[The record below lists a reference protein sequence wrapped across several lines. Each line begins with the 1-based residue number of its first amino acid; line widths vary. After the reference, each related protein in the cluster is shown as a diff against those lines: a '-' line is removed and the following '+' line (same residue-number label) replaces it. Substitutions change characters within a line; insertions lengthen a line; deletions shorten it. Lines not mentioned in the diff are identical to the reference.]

1 MYKRSELIL
10 GPSDA
15 IQLVVLVILLAL
27 SAFFSS
33 AETALTTVN
42 RLRVRAL
49 VDDGD
54 ARAIVLAKVI
64 DDPGKLLSAIL
75 IGNNIVNIS
84 ASSIATLLATNFFG
98 NAGAGIATGVM
109 TLLVLI
115 FGEVTPKT
123 MASLKAEK
131 IALSYAKT
139 VYGIMFIFTPLIFIL
154 DLLSGGILRL
164 FGIDP
169 DKRDDSVTEEDLRT
183 IVEAGHEDGVL
194 ETEEHKMINNVFDF
208 GDHQAKDIMVPRV
221 DMCFLKLDAT
231 YEDFMK
237 IYREEK
243 FTRIPVYEETRDNVI
258 GILNVKDLILYD
270 KDQEFHVKDFLRE
283 AYYTY
288 EFKNTSELMMEMR
301 KNSISIAIVLDEYG
315 ATAGLVT
322 LEDLLEEIVGDIR
335 DEFDEAEAEEVQQ
348 LGEQEYLVEGACK
361 LEDLNDMIGLGI
373 ESEDYDSIGGIV
385 IDALQHLP
393 SEGEEVTLENGTRLV
408 VEKIDKNRIE
418 KVHIYLPEPKTEE
431 DEDDSETE
439 K

>member
-1 MYKRSELIL
+1 M

-54 ARAIVLAKVI
+54 ERALVLAKVI

-84 ASSIATLLATNFFG
+84 ASSIATLLATEFLG

-115 FGEVTPKT
+115 FGEITPKT

-139 VYGIMFIFTPLIFIL
+139 IYAIMVVFTPLIFIL
-154 DLLSGGILRL
+154 DFLSGGILRL
-164 FGIDP
+164 FGVDP

-194 ETEEHKMINNVFDF
+194 EPEEHKMINNVFDF

-221 DMCFLKLDAT
+221 DMCFLKLNAT
-231 YEDFMK
+231 YEDFMNL
-237 IYREEK
+237 YREEK

-270 KDQEFHVKDFLRE
+270 KSQEFHVKDFLRE

-288 EFKNTSELMMEMR
+288 ELKNTSELMMEMR

-322 LEDLLEEIVGDIR
+322 LEDLIEEIVGDIR
-335 DEFDEAEAEEVQQ
+335 DEFDEAEAEEVQR
-348 LGEQEYLVEGACK
+348 LGEREYLVEGACK

-385 IDALQHLP
+385 IEALQHLP
-393 SEGEEVTLENGTRLV
+393 SENEEVTLENGTRLI

-418 KVHIYLPEPKTEE
+418 KLHIYLPEP
-431 DEDDSETE
+431 EDDSEE
-439 K
+439 SNSKVDD

>member
-1 MYKRSELIL
+1 M

-15 IQLVVLVILLAL
+15 ILLVVLVILLAL

-33 AETALTTVN
+33 AETSLTTVN
-42 RLRVRAL
+42 RLRIRAL
-49 VDDGD
+49 VDEGD
-54 ARAIVLAKVI
+54 KRAIALSKI
-64 DDPGKLLSAIL
+64 IEDPGKLLSALL

-84 ASSIATLLATNFFG
+84 ASSIATVLATNFFG
-98 NAGAGIATGVM
+98 SAGAGISTGVM
-109 TLLVLI
+109 TLLVLV
-115 FGEVTPKT
+115 FGEITPKT

-131 IALSYAKT
+131 IALSYAKI
-139 VYGIMFIFTPLIFIL
+139 VYVIMFVFTPLIFIL
-154 DLLSGGILRL
+154 DLLSGGLLRL
-164 FGIDP
+164 IGIDP
-169 DKRDDSVTEEDLRT
+169 NKRDDSITEEDLRT

-194 ETEEHKMINNVFDF
+194 EPEEHKMINNVFDF

-231 YEDFMK
+231 YEDFIE
-237 IYREEK
+237 IYKEEK

-258 GILNVKDLILYD
+258 GIINVKDLLLYD
-270 KDQEFHVKDFLRE
+270 KKQEFHVRDFLRE

-348 LGEQEYLVEGACK
+348 LGDREYLVEGACK

-385 IDALQHLP
+385 IEALQHLP
-393 SEGEEVTLENGTRLV
+393 AEGEEVTLDNGTRLV
-408 VEKIDKNRIE
+408 VEKVDKNRIE
-418 KVHIYLPEPKTEE
+418 KVHLFLPEENAEEESGTEAQE
-431 DEDDSETE
+431 
-439 K
+439 

>member
-1 MYKRSELIL
+1 M

-54 ARAIVLAKVI
+54 ERALVLAKVI

-84 ASSIATLLATNFFG
+84 ASSIATLLATEFFG

-115 FGEVTPKT
+115 FGEITPKT

-131 IALSYAKT
+131 IALNYAKT
-139 VYGIMFIFTPLIFIL
+139 VYAIMVIFTPLIFIL
-154 DLLSGGILRL
+154 DFLSGGILRL
-164 FGIDP
+164 FGVDP

-194 ETEEHKMINNVFDF
+194 EPEEHKMINNVFDF

-221 DMCFLKLDAT
+221 DMCFLKLNAT
-231 YEDFMK
+231 YEDFMNL
-237 IYREEK
+237 YREEK

-270 KDQEFHVKDFLRE
+270 KSQEFHVKDFLRE

-288 EFKNTSELMMEMR
+288 ELKNTSELMMEMR

-322 LEDLLEEIVGDIR
+322 LEDLIEEIVGDIR
-335 DEFDEAEAEEVQQ
+335 DEFDEAEAEEVQK
-348 LGEQEYLVEGACK
+348 LGEREYLVEGACK

-385 IDALQHLP
+385 IEALQHLP
-393 SEGEEVTLENGTRLV
+393 SENEEVTLENGTRLI

-418 KVHIYLPEPKTEE
+418 KLHIYLPEQ
-431 DEDDSETE
+431 EDDSEE
-439 K
+439 NNSKVED

>member
-1 MYKRSELIL
+1 M

-15 IQLVVLVILLAL
+15 IQLVILFILLAL

-84 ASSIATLLATNFFG
+84 ASSIATLLATKFFG
-98 NAGAGIATGVM
+98 SAGAGIATGVM

-131 IALSYAKT
+131 IALGYAKT
-139 VYGIMFIFTPLIFIL
+139 VYGIMLVFTPLIWIL
-154 DLLSGGILRL
+154 DLLSGGLLRL
-164 FGIDP
+164 MGIDP

-221 DMCFLKLDAT
+221 DMCFLKLNAT
-231 YEDFMK
+231 YEDFLEL
-237 IYREEK
+237 YREEK

-258 GILNVKDLILYD
+258 GILNVKDLLLYD
-270 KDQEFHVKDFLRE
+270 RSQEFHVRDFLRE

-288 EFKNTSELMMEMR
+288 EFKNTSELMVEMR
-301 KNSISIAIVLDEYG
+301 KNSINIAIVLDEYG

-348 LGEQEYLVEGACK
+348 LGEREYLVEGACK

-393 SEGEEVTLENGTRLV
+393 TDGEEVTLENGTRLAV
-408 VEKIDKNRIE
+408 VKVDKNRIE
-418 KVHIYLPEPKTEE
+418 KVHIYLPEP
-431 DEDDSETE
+431 ETE
-439 K
+439 TSEEEPAE

>member
-1 MYKRSELIL
+1 M

-54 ARAIVLAKVI
+54 ARAIILAKVL

-84 ASSIATLLATNFFG
+84 ASSIATLLATKFFG
-98 NAGAGIATGVM
+98 SAGAGIATGIM

-131 IALSYAKT
+131 IALNYAKI
-139 VYGIMFIFTPLIFIL
+139 VYVIMIVFTPLIFIL

-258 GILNVKDLILYD
+258 GILNVKDLILNE
-270 KDQEFHVKDFLRE
+270 KDQEFHVNDFLRE

-322 LEDLLEEIVGDIR
+322 LEDLIEEIVGDIR

-393 SEGEEVTLENGTRLV
+393 SEGEEVTLESGTRLV

-439 K
+439 N

>member
-1 MYKRSELIL
+1 
-10 GPSDA
+10 
-15 IQLVVLVILLAL
+15 
-27 SAFFSS
+27 
-33 AETALTTVN
+33 
-42 RLRVRAL
+42 
-49 VDDGD
+49 
-54 ARAIVLAKVI
+54 
-64 DDPGKLLSAIL
+64 
-75 IGNNIVNIS
+75 
-84 ASSIATLLATNFFG
+84 
-98 NAGAGIATGVM
+98 M
-109 TLLVLI
+109 TFLVLI
-115 FGEVTPKT
+115 FGEITPKT

-131 IALSYAKT
+131 IALSYAKI
-139 VYGIMFIFTPLIFIL
+139 VYALMFVLTPLIFIL
-154 DLLSGGILRL
+154 DFLSGGILRL

-231 YEDFMK
+231 YEEFIE

-243 FTRIPVYEETRDNVI
+243 FTRIPVYEETRDNVV
-258 GILNVKDLILYD
+258 GILNVKDLLLYNP
-270 KDQEFHVKDFLRE
+270 KEQEFHVKDFLRE

-348 LGEQEYLVEGACK
+348 LGEREYLVEGACK

-385 IDALQHLP
+385 IEALQHLP
-393 SEGEEVTLENGTRLV
+393 AEGEEVTTENGTRLV

-418 KVHIYLPEPKTEE
+418 KVHIYLPEPKSKEE
-431 DEDDSETE
+431 NEISETE
-439 K
+439 ES

>member
-1 MYKRSELIL
+1 M

-15 IQLVVLVILLAL
+15 IQLVVLGILLAL

-54 ARAIVLAKVI
+54 ERAIVLSKVI

-84 ASSIATLLATNFFG
+84 ASSIATLLATNYFG
-98 NAGAGIATGVM
+98 SAGAGIATGVM

-131 IALSYAKT
+131 IALKYAKT
-139 VYGIMFIFTPLIFIL
+139 IYAIMFVFTPLIFIL

-169 DKRDDSVTEEDLRT
+169 DHRDDSVTEEDLRT

-194 ETEEHKMINNVFDF
+194 ETEEHKIINNVFDF

-231 YEDFMK
+231 YEDFMNL
-237 IYREEK
+237 YREEK

-270 KDQEFHVKDFLRE
+270 KNEEFHVKDFLRE

-288 EFKNTSELMMEMR
+288 EFKNTSELMVEMR

-335 DEFDEAEAEEVQQ
+335 DEFDEAEEEEVQK
-348 LGEQEYLVEGACK
+348 LGEHEYLVEGSCK

-393 SEGEEVTLENGTRLV
+393 GEGEEVTLENGTRLI
-408 VEKIDKNRIE
+408 VEQIDKNRIE
-418 KVHIYLPEPKTEE
+418 KVHIYLPESEDMEE
-431 DEDDSETE
+431 ASESE

>member
-1 MYKRSELIL
+1 M

-49 VDDGD
+49 VDDGNEQ
-54 ARAIVLAKVI
+54 AIVLAKVI

-84 ASSIATLLATNFFG
+84 ASSIATLLATEFFG

-115 FGEVTPKT
+115 FGEITPKT

-131 IALSYAKT
+131 IALNYAKT
-139 VYGIMFIFTPLIFIL
+139 IYAIMVIFTPLIFIL
-154 DLLSGGILRL
+154 DFLSGGILRL
-164 FGIDP
+164 FGVDP

-194 ETEEHKMINNVFDF
+194 EPEEHKMINNVFDF

-221 DMCFLKLDAT
+221 DMCFLKLNAT
-231 YEDFMK
+231 YEDFMNL
-237 IYREEK
+237 YREEK
-243 FTRIPVYEETRDNVI
+243 FTRIPVYEETRENVI

-270 KDQEFHVKDFLRE
+270 KSQEFHVKDFLRE

-288 EFKNTSELMMEMR
+288 ELKNTSELMMEMR

-322 LEDLLEEIVGDIR
+322 LEDLIEEIVGDIR
-335 DEFDEAEAEEVQQ
+335 DEFDEAEAEEVQK
-348 LGEQEYLVEGACK
+348 LGEREYLVEGACK

-385 IDALQHLP
+385 IEALQHLP
-393 SEGEEVTLENGTRLV
+393 SENEEVTLENGTRLI

-418 KVHIYLPEPKTEE
+418 KLHIYLPEP
-431 DEDDSETE
+431 EDDSEE
-439 K
+439 NNSKVED

>member
-1 MYKRSELIL
+1 M

-49 VDDGD
+49 VDEGD
-54 ARAIVLAKVI
+54 ARAITLAKVI

-84 ASSIATLLATNFFG
+84 ASSIATILATNFLG

-131 IALSYAKT
+131 MALGYAKIIYT
-139 VYGIMFIFTPLIFIL
+139 IMFVFTPLIFIL
-154 DLLSGGILRL
+154 DLLSGGLLRL
-164 FGIDP
+164 LGVDP

-231 YEDFMK
+231 YEEFME
-237 IYREEK
+237 IYKEEK

-258 GILNVKDLILYD
+258 GILNVKDLLLYD
-270 KDQEFHVKDFLRE
+270 KNQEFHVRDFLRE
-283 AYYTY
+283 AYFTY

-335 DEFDEAEAEEVQQ
+335 DEFDEAEAEEVVQ
-348 LGEQEYLVEGACK
+348 LGEREYLVEGACK

-385 IDALQHLP
+385 IEALQHLP
-393 SEGEEVTLENGTRLV
+393 SEGEEVTTENGTRLV
-408 VEKIDKNRIE
+408 VEKVDKNRIE
-418 KVHIYLPEPKTEE
+418 KVHIYLPDPETNEE
-431 DEDDSETE
+431 ETSE
-439 K
+439 KDND

>member
-1 MYKRSELIL
+1 M
-10 GPSDA
+10 GPSNA

-42 RLRVRAL
+42 KLRIRGL

-54 ARAIVLAKVI
+54 ERAIILTKVT

-84 ASSIATLLATNFFG
+84 ASSIATLLATDFLG

-109 TLLVLI
+109 TLLVLV

-123 MASLKAEK
+123 YASLQAEK
-131 IALSYAKT
+131 IALKYAKII
-139 VYGIMFIFTPLIFIL
+139 YGIMFLFTPLIFVL

-164 FGIDP
+164 LGIDP

-194 ETEEHKMINNVFDF
+194 ENEEHKMINNVFDF

-221 DMCFLKLDAT
+221 DMCFLRLDST
-231 YEDFMK
+231 YEEFIN
-237 IYREEK
+237 IYKEEK
-243 FTRIPVYEETRDNVI
+243 FTRIPVYEESRDNVV
-258 GILNVKDLILYD
+258 GILNVKDLLLYD
-270 KDQEFHVKDFLRE
+270 KTQEFHVRDFLRE

-335 DEFDEAEAEEVQQ
+335 DEFDDAEAEEVQK
-348 LGEQEYLVEGACK
+348 LGEREYLVEGSCK
-361 LEDLNDMIGLGI
+361 LEDLNDMIGLGV

-393 SEGEEVTLENGTRLV
+393 VEGEDVTLENGTRLV
-408 VEKIDKNRIE
+408 VEQVDKNRIE
-418 KVHIYLPEPKTEE
+418 KVHIYLPEISDAEDCTE
-431 DEDDSETE
+431 SES
-439 K
+439 

>member
-1 MYKRSELIL
+1 M

-15 IQLVVLVILLAL
+15 IQLTILVILLAL

-54 ARAIVLAKVI
+54 ARAITLSKVI

-98 NAGAGIATGVM
+98 SAGAGIATGVM

-123 MASLKAEK
+123 MASLKAEQ
-131 IALSYAKT
+131 IALKYAKIIY
-139 VYGIMFIFTPLIFIL
+139 VIMIVFTPLIFIL

-169 DKRDDSVTEEDLRT
+169 DHRDDSVTEEDLRT

-221 DMCFLKLDAT
+221 DMCFLKLNAT
-231 YEDFMK
+231 YEDFMELYK
-237 IYREEK
+237 REK

-258 GILNVKDLILYD
+258 GILNVKDLLLYD
-270 KDQEFHVKDFLRE
+270 QDQEFHVKDFLRK

-288 EFKNTSELMMEMR
+288 EFKNTSELMVEMR

-335 DEFDEAEAEEVQQ
+335 DEFDDAEAEEVQK
-348 LGEQEYLVEGACK
+348 LGENEYLVEGACK

-373 ESEDYDSIGGIV
+373 ESEDYDSIGGV
-385 IDALQHLP
+385 AIDALQHLP
-393 SEGEEVTLENGTRLV
+393 GEGEEVTLENGVRLI
-408 VEKIDKNRIE
+408 VEKVDKNRIE
-418 KVHIYLPEPKTEE
+418 KVHLYLPEKISDIEETEE
-431 DEDDSETE
+431 TE
-439 K
+439 NT

>member
-1 MYKRSELIL
+1 M

-84 ASSIATLLATNFFG
+84 ASSIATLLATKFFG
-98 NAGAGIATGVM
+98 SAGAGIATGVM

-139 VYGIMFIFTPLIFIL
+139 IYGIMFVFTPLIFIL
-154 DLLSGGILRL
+154 DLLSGGLLRL
-164 FGIDP
+164 LGVDP

-270 KDQEFHVKDFLRE
+270 KNQEFHVKDFLRE

-348 LGEQEYLVEGACK
+348 LGEREYLVEGACK

-393 SEGEEVTLENGTRLV
+393 SEGEEVTLDNGTRLI

-418 KVHIYLPEPKTEE
+418 KVHIYLPEPKE
-431 DEDDSETE
+431 DEDDVDSETE
-439 K
+439 D

>member
-1 MYKRSELIL
+1 M

-54 ARAIVLAKVI
+54 ERAIVLAKVI
-64 DDPGKLLSAIL
+64 DAPGKLLSAIL

-84 ASSIATLLATNFFG
+84 ASSIATVLATKFFG
-98 NAGAGIATGVM
+98 SAGAGIATGLM

-131 IALSYAKT
+131 VALSYAKII
-139 VYGIMFIFTPLIFIL
+139 YAIMFVFTPLIFIL

-164 FGIDP
+164 FGVDP
-169 DKRDDSVTEEDLRT
+169 NKRDDSVTEEDLRT

-231 YEDFMK
+231 YEDFIE
-237 IYREEK
+237 IYKEEK

-258 GILNVKDLILYD
+258 GILNVKDLLLYNPQE
-270 KDQEFHVKDFLRE
+270 QEFHVKDFLRE

-348 LGEQEYLVEGACK
+348 LGERE
-361 LEDLNDMIGLGI
+361 
-373 ESEDYDSIGGIV
+373 
-385 IDALQHLP
+385 
-393 SEGEEVTLENGTRLV
+393 
-408 VEKIDKNRIE
+408 
-418 KVHIYLPEPKTEE
+418 
-431 DEDDSETE
+431 
-439 K
+439 

>member
-1 MYKRSELIL
+1 M

-84 ASSIATLLATNFFG
+84 ASSIATLLATKFFG
-98 NAGAGIATGVM
+98 SAGAGIATGVM

-131 IALSYAKT
+131 IALSYAKI
-139 VYGIMFIFTPLIFIL
+139 VYVIMIVFTPLIFIL

-322 LEDLLEEIVGDIR
+322 LEDLIEEIVGDIR

-393 SEGEEVTLENGTRLV
+393 SEGEEVTLENGTRLI

-418 KVHIYLPEPKTEE
+418 KVHIYLPEPKAEE

-439 K
+439 N

>member
-1 MYKRSELIL
+1 M

-15 IQLVVLVILLAL
+15 IQLVVLVVLLAL

-49 VDDGD
+49 VDEGD
-54 ARAIVLAKVI
+54 SRAIILSKVI

-84 ASSIATLLATNFFG
+84 ASSIATLLATRFFG
-98 NAGAGIATGVM
+98 NAGAGIATGAM

-131 IALSYAKT
+131 IALGYAKT
-139 VYGIMFIFTPLIFIL
+139 VYALMFLLTPLIFIL
-154 DLLSGGILRL
+154 DFLSGSLLRL
-164 FGIDP
+164 MGVDP

-194 ETEEHKMINNVFDF
+194 EPEEHKMINNVFDF

-221 DMCFLKLDAT
+221 DMCFLSIDAS
-231 YEDFMK
+231 YEDFVN

-258 GILNVKDLILYD
+258 GILNVKDLILFD
-270 KDQEFHVKDFLRE
+270 KSQEFHVKDFLRE

-288 EFKNTSELMMEMR
+288 EFKNTSELLMEMR

-348 LGEQEYLVEGACK
+348 LAEREYLVEGACK

-373 ESEDYDSIGGIV
+373 ESEDYDSIGGVV
-385 IDALQHLP
+385 IEALQHLP
-393 SEGEEVTLENGTRLV
+393 GEGEEVTTENGTRLV

-418 KVHIYLPEPKTEE
+418 KVHIYLPETEHTPLENTLKEE
-431 DEDDSETE
+431 D
-439 K
+439 

>member
-1 MYKRSELIL
+1 M

-33 AETALTTVN
+33 AETALATVN

-49 VDDGD
+49 VDDGNEQ
-54 ARAIVLAKVI
+54 AIVLAKVI

-84 ASSIATLLATNFFG
+84 ASSIATLLATEFFG

-115 FGEVTPKT
+115 FGEITPKT

-131 IALSYAKT
+131 IALNYAKT
-139 VYGIMFIFTPLIFIL
+139 IYAIMVIFTPLIFIL
-154 DLLSGGILRL
+154 DFLSGGILRL
-164 FGIDP
+164 FGVDP

-194 ETEEHKMINNVFDF
+194 EPEEHKMINNVFDF

-221 DMCFLKLDAT
+221 DMCFLKLNAT
-231 YEDFMK
+231 YEDFMNL
-237 IYREEK
+237 YREEK

-270 KDQEFHVKDFLRE
+270 KSQEFHVKDFLRE

-288 EFKNTSELMMEMR
+288 ELKNTSELMMEMR

-322 LEDLLEEIVGDIR
+322 LEDLIEEIVGDIR
-335 DEFDEAEAEEVQQ
+335 DEFDEAEAEEVQK
-348 LGEQEYLVEGACK
+348 LGEREYLVEGACK

-385 IDALQHLP
+385 IEALQHLP
-393 SEGEEVTLENGTRLV
+393 SENEEVTLENGTRLI

-418 KVHIYLPEPKTEE
+418 KLHIYLPEP
-431 DEDDSETE
+431 EDDSEE
-439 K
+439 NNSKVED

>member
-1 MYKRSELIL
+1 M

-84 ASSIATLLATNFFG
+84 ASSIATLLATKFFG
-98 NAGAGIATGVM
+98 SAGAGIATGIM

-131 IALSYAKT
+131 IALNYAKI
-139 VYGIMFIFTPLIFIL
+139 VYVIMIVFTPLIFIL

-322 LEDLLEEIVGDIR
+322 LEDLIEEIVGDIR

-393 SEGEEVTLENGTRLV
+393 SEGEEVTLESGTRLV

-439 K
+439 N

>member
-1 MYKRSELIL
+1 M

-15 IQLVVLVILLAL
+15 IQLAVLVILLAL

-42 RLRVRAL
+42 RLRVRSL
-49 VDDGD
+49 VDEGNS
-54 ARAIVLAKVI
+54 RAIILSKVI

-75 IGNNIVNIS
+75 IGNNVVNIS
-84 ASSIATLLATNFFG
+84 ASSIATVLATNFFESS
-98 NAGAGIATGVM
+98 GAGIATGIM

-131 IALSYAKT
+131 MALKYAKII
-139 VYGIMFIFTPLIFIL
+139 YLLMFVLTPFIFIL
-154 DLLSGGILRL
+154 DLLSGGILRM
-164 FGIDP
+164 FGVDP

-221 DMCFLKLDAT
+221 DMCFLKLNAT
-231 YEDFMK
+231 YEDFMNL
-237 IYREEK
+237 YREEK

-270 KDQEFHVKDFLRE
+270 KSQEFHVKDFLRE

-288 EFKNTSELMMEMR
+288 ELKNTSELMMEMR

-322 LEDLLEEIVGDIR
+322 LEDLIEEIVGDIR
-335 DEFDEAEAEEVQQ
+335 DEFDEAEAEEVQK
-348 LGEQEYLVEGACK
+348 LGEREYLVEGACK

-385 IDALQHLP
+385 IEALQHLP
-393 SEGEEVTLENGTRLV
+393 SENEEVTLENGTRLI

-418 KVHIYLPEPKTEE
+418 KLHIYLPEP
-431 DEDDSETE
+431 EDDSEE
-439 K
+439 NNSKVED

>member
-1 MYKRSELIL
+1 M

-54 ARAIVLAKVI
+54 ARAIVLSKVI

-84 ASSIATLLATNFFG
+84 ASSIATLLATEFFG
-98 NAGAGIATGVM
+98 SAGAGIATGVM

-131 IALSYAKT
+131 IALNYAKI
-139 VYGIMFIFTPLIFIL
+139 VYVIMIAFTPLIWIL
-154 DLLSGGILRL
+154 DLLSGGLLRL
-164 FGIDP
+164 MGIDP

-183 IVEAGHEDGVL
+183 IVEAGREDGVL

-231 YEDFMK
+231 YEDFMEL
-237 IYREEK
+237 YREEK
-243 FTRIPVYEETRDNVI
+243 FTRIPVYEETRDNVV
-258 GILNVKDLILYD
+258 GILNVKDLLLYD
-270 KDQEFHVKDFLRE
+270 RNQEFHVRDFLRE

-288 EFKNTSELMMEMR
+288 EFKNTSELMVEMR

-348 LGEQEYLVEGACK
+348 LGEREYLVEGACK

-393 SEGEEVTLENGTRLV
+393 TEGEDVTLENGTRLV
-408 VEKIDKNRIE
+408 VEQVDKNRIE
-418 KVHIYLPEPKTEE
+418 KVHIFLPEPKTEE
-431 DEDDSETE
+431 NEDEPIE
-439 K
+439 

>member
-1 MYKRSELIL
+1 M

-84 ASSIATLLATNFFG
+84 ASSIATLLATKFFG
-98 NAGAGIATGVM
+98 SAGAGIATGIM

-131 IALSYAKT
+131 IALNYAKI
-139 VYGIMFIFTPLIFIL
+139 VYVIMIVFTPLIFIL

-231 YEDFMK
+231 YEDFMR

-270 KDQEFHVKDFLRE
+270 KNQEFHVKDFLRE

-348 LGEQEYLVEGACK
+348 LGEREYLVEGACK

-393 SEGEEVTLENGTRLV
+393 SEGEEVTLDNGTRLI

-418 KVHIYLPEPKTEE
+418 KVHIYLPEPKE
-431 DEDDSETE
+431 DEDDVDSETE
-439 K
+439 D

>member
-1 MYKRSELIL
+1 M

-15 IQLVVLVILLAL
+15 IQLVGLVILLAL

-42 RLRVRAL
+42 RLRVRSL

-54 ARAIVLAKVI
+54 ARAIILSKVI

-84 ASSIATLLATNFFG
+84 ASSIATLLATDFFG
-98 NAGAGIATGVM
+98 SAGAGIATGAM

-139 VYGIMFIFTPLIFIL
+139 IYAIMIIFTPLIFIL
-154 DLLSGGILRL
+154 DLLSGGILRA

-169 DKRDDSVTEEDLRT
+169 DTRDDSVTEEDLRT

-194 ETEEHKMINNVFDF
+194 EPEEHKMINNVFDF
-208 GDHQAKDIMVPRV
+208 GDHQAKDIMVPRI
-221 DMCFLKLDAT
+221 DMCFLSIDAT
-231 YEDFMK
+231 YEEFMELYK
-237 IYREEK
+237 EEK
-243 FTRIPVYEETRDNVI
+243 FTRIPVYEGVRDNVV
-258 GILNVKDLILYD
+258 GIINVKDLILFNPRE
-270 KDQEFHVKDFLRE
+270 QEFHVKDFLRK

-288 EFKNTSELMMEMR
+288 EFKNTSELMVEMR

-322 LEDLLEEIVGDIR
+322 LEDLIEEIVGDIR
-335 DEFDEAEAEEVQQ
+335 DEFDEAEAEEVQK
-348 LGEQEYLVEGACK
+348 LGDLEYLVEGACK
-361 LEDLNDMIGLGI
+361 LDDLNDMIGLGI

-385 IDALQHLP
+385 IEALQHLP
-393 SEGEEVTLENGTRLV
+393 EEGEEVTTENGTRLI

-418 KVHIYLPEPKTEE
+418 KVHIYLPEQEKEE
-431 DEDDSETE
+431 PAESSEKVE
-439 K
+439 V

>member
-1 MYKRSELIL
+1 M

-42 RLRVRAL
+42 RLRIRSL

-54 ARAIVLAKVI
+54 ERAIILAKVI

-84 ASSIATLLATNFFG
+84 ASSIATVLATNLLG
-98 NAGAGIATGVM
+98 SAGAGIATGVM
-109 TLLVLI
+109 TLLVLV

-131 IALSYAKT
+131 IALNYAKI
-139 VYGIMFIFTPLIFIL
+139 VYAIMFVFTPLIFIL
-154 DLLSGGILRL
+154 DVLSGGILRL

-231 YEDFMK
+231 YEEFME
-237 IYREEK
+237 IYKEEK

-258 GILNVKDLILYD
+258 GILNVKDLLLYD
-270 KDQEFHVKDFLRE
+270 RTQEFHVRDFLRE
-283 AYYTY
+283 AYFTY

-348 LGEQEYLVEGACK
+348 LGEREYLVEGACK

-385 IDALQHLP
+385 IEALQHLP
-393 SEGEEVTLENGTRLV
+393 GEGEEVTTENGTRLV
-408 VEKIDKNRIE
+408 VEKVDKNRIE
-418 KVHIYLPEPKTEE
+418 KVHVYLPASDNYQEEETPETEE
-431 DEDDSETE
+431 
-439 K
+439 

>member
-1 MYKRSELIL
+1 M

-54 ARAIVLAKVI
+54 ARAITLSKVI

-98 NAGAGIATGVM
+98 SAGAGIATGVM
-109 TLLVLI
+109 TFLVLI

-131 IALSYAKT
+131 IALKYAKT
-139 VYGIMFIFTPLIFIL
+139 VYGLMIVFTPLIFIL

-221 DMCFLKLDAT
+221 DMCFLKLDAS
-231 YEDFMK
+231 YADFMELYK
-237 IYREEK
+237 KEK

-258 GILNVKDLILYD
+258 GILNVKDLLLYD
-270 KDQEFHVKDFLRE
+270 QDQEFHVKDFLRK

-288 EFKNTSELMMEMR
+288 EFKNTSELMVEMR

-348 LGEQEYLVEGACK
+348 LGENVYLVEGACK

-373 ESEDYDSIGGIV
+373 ESEDYDSIGGV
-385 IDALQHLP
+385 AIDALQHLP
-393 SEGEEVTLENGTRLV
+393 SEGEEVTLENGVRLI
-408 VEKIDKNRIE
+408 VEKVDKNRIE
-418 KVHIYLPEPKTEE
+418 KVHLYLPESKAEEEEEEAEE
-431 DEDDSETE
+431 DIDS
-439 K
+439 

>member
-1 MYKRSELIL
+1 M
-10 GPSDA
+10 GPSDT
-15 IQLVVLVILLAL
+15 IQFVVLVILLAL

-42 RLRVRAL
+42 RLRVRTL
-49 VDDGD
+49 VEDGNP
-54 ARAIVLAKVI
+54 RAIILAKVI
-64 DDPGKLLSAIL
+64 DDPGKLLSALL

-84 ASSIATLLATNFFG
+84 ASSIATVLATKFFG
-98 NAGAGIATGVM
+98 SAGAGISTGVM

-131 IALSYAKT
+131 ISLGYAKI
-139 VYGIMFIFTPLIFIL
+139 VYAIMVVFTPLIFIL
-154 DLLSGGILRL
+154 DLLSGGLLRL
-164 FGIDP
+164 IGVDP

-231 YEDFMK
+231 YEEFME

-258 GILNVKDLILYD
+258 GILNVKDLLLYD
-270 KDQEFHVKDFLRE
+270 RTQEFHVRDFLRE

-348 LGEQEYLVEGACK
+348 LGEREYLVEGACK

-373 ESEDYDSIGGIV
+373 ESEDYDSIGGVV
-385 IDALQHLP
+385 IEALQHLP
-393 SEGEEVTLENGTRLV
+393 TEGEEVTIENGTRLL
-408 VEKIDKNRIE
+408 VEKVDKKRIE
-418 KVHIYLPEPKTEE
+418 KVHIYLPEVKTNEE
-431 DEDDSETE
+431 AAASEIHS
-439 K
+439 

>member
-1 MYKRSELIL
+1 M

-49 VDDGD
+49 VDDGNEQ
-54 ARAIVLAKVI
+54 AIVLAKVI

-84 ASSIATLLATNFFG
+84 ASSIATLLATEFFG

-115 FGEVTPKT
+115 FGEITPKT

-131 IALSYAKT
+131 IALNYAKT
-139 VYGIMFIFTPLIFIL
+139 VYAIMVIFTPLIFIL
-154 DLLSGGILRL
+154 DFLSGGILRL
-164 FGIDP
+164 FGVDP

-194 ETEEHKMINNVFDF
+194 EPEEHKMINNVFDF

-221 DMCFLKLDAT
+221 DMCFLKLNAT
-231 YEDFMK
+231 YEDFMNL
-237 IYREEK
+237 YREEK

-270 KDQEFHVKDFLRE
+270 KSQEFHVKDFLRE

-288 EFKNTSELMMEMR
+288 ELKNTSELMMEMR

-322 LEDLLEEIVGDIR
+322 LEDLIEEIVGDIR
-335 DEFDEAEAEEVQQ
+335 DEFDEAEAEEVQK
-348 LGEQEYLVEGACK
+348 LGEREYLVEGACK

-385 IDALQHLP
+385 IEALQHLP
-393 SEGEEVTLENGTRLV
+393 SENEEVTLENGTRLI

-418 KVHIYLPEPKTEE
+418 KLHIYLPEP
-431 DEDDSETE
+431 EDDSEE
-439 K
+439 NNSKVED

>member
-1 MYKRSELIL
+1 M

-15 IQLVVLVILLAL
+15 IQLVVLVVLLAL

-49 VDDGD
+49 VDEGD
-54 ARAIVLAKVI
+54 SRAIILSKVI

-84 ASSIATLLATNFFG
+84 ASSIATLLATRFFG
-98 NAGAGIATGVM
+98 NAGAGIATGAM

-131 IALSYAKT
+131 IALGYAKT
-139 VYGIMFIFTPLIFIL
+139 VYALMFLLTPLIFIL
-154 DLLSGGILRL
+154 DFLSGSLLRL
-164 FGIDP
+164 MGVDP

-194 ETEEHKMINNVFDF
+194 EPEEHKMINNVFDF

-221 DMCFLKLDAT
+221 DMCFLSIDAS
-231 YEDFMK
+231 YEDFVN

-258 GILNVKDLILYD
+258 GILNVKDLILFD
-270 KDQEFHVKDFLRE
+270 KSQEFHVKDFLRE

-288 EFKNTSELMMEMR
+288 EFKNTSELLMEMR

-348 LGEQEYLVEGACK
+348 LAEREYLVEGACK

-385 IDALQHLP
+385 IEALQHLP
-393 SEGEEVTLENGTRLV
+393 GEGEEVTTENGTRLV

-418 KVHIYLPEPKTEE
+418 KVHIYLPETEHTPLENTLKEE
-431 DEDDSETE
+431 D
-439 K
+439 

>member
-1 MYKRSELIL
+1 M

-15 IQLVVLVILLAL
+15 IQLVVLVILLGL

-42 RLRVRAL
+42 RLRVRAW
-49 VDDGD
+49 VDEGD
-54 ARAIVLAKVI
+54 KRAIILSKVI

-84 ASSIATLLATNFFG
+84 ASSIATLLATEFWG
-98 NAGAGIATGVM
+98 NAGAGIATGVI

-115 FGEVTPKT
+115 FGEITPKT

-131 IALSYAKT
+131 IALNYAK
-139 VYGIMFIFTPLIFIL
+139 VIYALMIVLTPLIFIL
-154 DLLSGGILRL
+154 DILSGGILRL
-164 FGIDP
+164 FGVDP
-169 DKRDDSVTEEDLRT
+169 NHRDDSVTEEDLRT

-194 ETEEHKMINNVFDF
+194 ENEEHMMINNVFDF
-208 GDHQAKDIMVPRV
+208 ADHQAKEIMVPRV

-231 YEDFMK
+231 YEEFME
-237 IYREEK
+237 IYKQEK
-243 FTRIPVYEETRDNVI
+243 FTRIPVYEETRDNVV
-258 GILNVKDLILYD
+258 GILNVKDLLLYD
-270 KDQEFHVKDFLRE
+270 KSQEFHVKDFLRE
-283 AYYTY
+283 AYFTY
-288 EFKNTSELMMEMR
+288 EFKNTSELMVEMR

-315 ATAGLVT
+315 STAGLVT

-335 DEFDEAEAEEVQQ
+335 DEFDEAEAEEVQK
-348 LGEQEYLVEGACK
+348 LGPWEYLVEGACK

-408 VEKIDKNRIE
+408 VEKVDKNRIE
-418 KVHIYLPEPKTEE
+418 KVHIYLPEPDSEEE
-431 DEDDSETE
+431 DEDSDTAN
-439 K
+439 

>member
-84 ASSIATLLATNFFG
+84 ASSIATLLATKFFG
-98 NAGAGIATGVM
+98 SAGAGIATGVM

-231 YEDFMK
+231 YEDFME

>member
-1 MYKRSELIL
+1 M

-15 IQLVVLVILLAL
+15 ILLVVLVILLAL

-33 AETALTTVN
+33 AETSLTTVN
-42 RLRVRAL
+42 RLRIRAL
-49 VDDGD
+49 VDEGD
-54 ARAIVLAKVI
+54 KRAIALSKI
-64 DDPGKLLSAIL
+64 IEDPGKLLSALL

-84 ASSIATLLATNFFG
+84 ASSIATVLATNFFG
-98 NAGAGIATGVM
+98 SAGAGISTGVM
-109 TLLVLI
+109 TLLVLV
-115 FGEVTPKT
+115 FGEITPKT

-131 IALSYAKT
+131 IALSYAKI
-139 VYGIMFIFTPLIFIL
+139 VYVIMFVFTPLIFIL
-154 DLLSGGILRL
+154 DLLSGGLLRL
-164 FGIDP
+164 IGIDP
-169 DKRDDSVTEEDLRT
+169 NKRDDSITEEDLRT

-194 ETEEHKMINNVFDF
+194 EPEEHKMINNVFDF

-231 YEDFMK
+231 YEDFIE
-237 IYREEK
+237 IYKEEK

-258 GILNVKDLILYD
+258 GIINVKDLLLYD
-270 KDQEFHVKDFLRE
+270 KKQEFHVRDFLRE

-348 LGEQEYLVEGACK
+348 LGDREYLVEGACK

-373 ESEDYDSIGGIV
+373 ESEDYDYIGGIV
-385 IDALQHLP
+385 IEALQHLP
-393 SEGEEVTLENGTRLV
+393 AEGEEVTLDNGTRLV
-408 VEKIDKNRIE
+408 VEKVDKNRIE
-418 KVHIYLPEPKTEE
+418 KVHLFLPEENAEEESGTEAQE
-431 DEDDSETE
+431 
-439 K
+439 

>member
-1 MYKRSELIL
+1 M

-15 IQLVVLVILLAL
+15 IQLLILVILLAL

-49 VDDGD
+49 VEEGD
-54 ARAIVLAKVI
+54 ARAIALAKVI

-84 ASSIATLLATNFFG
+84 ASSIATLLSTKFWG
-98 NAGAGIATGVM
+98 SAGAGIATGVM

-115 FGEVTPKT
+115 FGEITPKT

-131 IALSYAKT
+131 IAFKYAKII
-139 VYGIMFIFTPLIFIL
+139 YALMFVLTPLIFIL
-154 DLLSGGILRL
+154 DFLSGGILRL

-231 YEDFMK
+231 YENFME
-237 IYREEK
+237 IYRAEK
-243 FTRIPVYEETRDNVI
+243 FTRIPVYEETRDNVV

-270 KDQEFHVKDFLRE
+270 KNQDFHVRDFLRE

-288 EFKNTSELMMEMR
+288 EFKKTSELMVDMR

-315 ATAGLVT
+315 ATAGLIT

-348 LGEQEYLVEGACK
+348 LGEREYLVEGSCK

-385 IDALQHLP
+385 IETLQDLP
-393 SEGEEVTLENGTRLV
+393 DEGEEVTTENGTRLV
-408 VEKIDKNRIE
+408 VEKVDKNRIE
-418 KVHIYLPEPKTEE
+418 KVHIYLPDPKIEE
-431 DEDDSETE
+431 QEHNFVSEE
-439 K
+439 

>member
-1 MYKRSELIL
+1 M

-54 ARAIVLAKVI
+54 ERAIVLAKVI

-84 ASSIATLLATNFFG
+84 ASSIATLLATDFFG

-139 VYGIMFIFTPLIFIL
+139 IYAVMFIFTPLIFIL

-208 GDHQAKDIMVPRV
+208 GDHQAKEIMVPRV

-231 YEDFMK
+231 YEDFMNL
-237 IYREEK
+237 YREEK

-270 KDQEFHVKDFLRE
+270 KTQEFHVKDYLRE

-288 EFKNTSELMMEMR
+288 ELKNTSELMMEMR

-335 DEFDEAEAEEVQQ
+335 DEYDEAEAEEVQM
-348 LGEQEYLVEGACK
+348 LGEREYLVEGACK

-385 IDALQHLP
+385 IEALQHLP
-393 SEGEEVTLENGTRLV
+393 SEGEEVTLENGIRLV

-418 KVHIYLPEPKTEE
+418 KVHIYLPEPEHSTTEN
-431 DEDDSETE
+431 DSEDNN
-439 K
+439 

>member
-1 MYKRSELIL
+1 M

-54 ARAIVLAKVI
+54 ARAIVLSKVI

-75 IGNNIVNIS
+75 IGNNIVNIA
-84 ASSIATLLATNFFG
+84 ASSIATLLATEFFG
-98 NAGAGIATGVM
+98 SAGAGIATGVM

-131 IALSYAKT
+131 IALNYAKT
-139 VYGIMFIFTPLIFIL
+139 IYVLMFVFTPLIFIL
-154 DLLSGGILRL
+154 DLLSGGLLRL
-164 FGIDP
+164 MGIDP

-231 YEDFMK
+231 YEDFMEL
-237 IYREEK
+237 YREEK

-258 GILNVKDLILYD
+258 GILNVKDLLLYD
-270 KDQEFHVKDFLRE
+270 RSQEFHVRDFLRE

-288 EFKNTSELMMEMR
+288 EFKNTSELMVEMR

-348 LGEQEYLVEGACK
+348 LGEREYLVEGACK
-361 LEDLNDMIGLGI
+361 LEDLNDLIGLGI

-393 SEGEEVTLENGTRLV
+393 SEGEDVTLENGTRLV
-408 VEKIDKNRIE
+408 VEKVDKNRIE
-418 KVHIYLPEPKTEE
+418 KVHIYLPEPTTEDDE
-431 DEDDSETE
+431 DEPTE
-439 K
+439 

>member
-1 MYKRSELIL
+1 M

-54 ARAIVLAKVI
+54 ERAIVLAKVI

-84 ASSIATLLATNFFG
+84 ASSIATLLATKFFG

-131 IALSYAKT
+131 ISLSYAKT
-139 VYGIMFIFTPLIFIL
+139 IYGIMFIFTPLIFIL

-208 GDHQAKDIMVPRV
+208 GDHQAKDIMVPRI

-231 YEDFMK
+231 YEEFME

-270 KDQEFHVKDFLRE
+270 KSQEFHVKDFLRE

-288 EFKNTSELMMEMR
+288 EFKNTSELMVEMR

-348 LGEQEYLVEGACK
+348 LGEREYLVEGACK
-361 LEDLNDMIGLGI
+361 LEDLNDMIGLGV

-393 SEGEEVTLENGTRLV
+393 SEGEEVTLDNGTRLL

-418 KVHIYLPEPKTEE
+418 KVHIYLPEPNDEE
-431 DEDDSETE
+431 DEDTSEIE
-439 K
+439 D

>member
-84 ASSIATLLATNFFG
+84 ASSIATLLATKFFG
-98 NAGAGIATGVM
+98 SAGAGIATGVM

-139 VYGIMFIFTPLIFIL
+139 IYGIMF
-154 DLLSGGILRL
+154 
-164 FGIDP
+164 
-169 DKRDDSVTEEDLRT
+169 
-183 IVEAGHEDGVL
+183 VL
-194 ETEEHKMINNVFDF
+194 
-208 GDHQAKDIMVPRV
+208 
-221 DMCFLKLDAT
+221 
-231 YEDFMK
+231 
-237 IYREEK
+237 
-243 FTRIPVYEETRDNVI
+243 
-258 GILNVKDLILYD
+258 
-270 KDQEFHVKDFLRE
+270 
-283 AYYTY
+283 
-288 EFKNTSELMMEMR
+288 
-301 KNSISIAIVLDEYG
+301 
-315 ATAGLVT
+315 
-322 LEDLLEEIVGDIR
+322 
-335 DEFDEAEAEEVQQ
+335 
-348 LGEQEYLVEGACK
+348 
-361 LEDLNDMIGLGI
+361 
-373 ESEDYDSIGGIV
+373 
-385 IDALQHLP
+385 
-393 SEGEEVTLENGTRLV
+393 
-408 VEKIDKNRIE
+408 
-418 KVHIYLPEPKTEE
+418 
-431 DEDDSETE
+431 
-439 K
+439 

>member
-1 MYKRSELIL
+1 M

-15 IQLVVLVILLAL
+15 IQLVVLVVLLAL

-49 VDDGD
+49 VDEGD
-54 ARAIVLAKVI
+54 SRAIILSKVI

-84 ASSIATLLATNFFG
+84 ASSIATLLATRFFG
-98 NAGAGIATGVM
+98 NAGAGIATGAM

-131 IALSYAKT
+131 IALGYAKT
-139 VYGIMFIFTPLIFIL
+139 VYTLMFLLTPLIFIL
-154 DLLSGGILRL
+154 DFLSGSLLRL
-164 FGIDP
+164 MGVDP

-194 ETEEHKMINNVFDF
+194 EPEEHKMINNVFDF

-221 DMCFLKLDAT
+221 DMCFLSIDAS
-231 YEDFMK
+231 YEDFVN

-258 GILNVKDLILYD
+258 GILNVKDLILFD
-270 KDQEFHVKDFLRE
+270 KSQEFHVKDFLRE

-288 EFKNTSELMMEMR
+288 EFKNTSELLMEMR

-348 LGEQEYLVEGACK
+348 LAEREYLVEGACK

-385 IDALQHLP
+385 IEALQHLP
-393 SEGEEVTLENGTRLV
+393 GEGEEVTTENGTRLV

-418 KVHIYLPEPKTEE
+418 KVHIYLPETEHTLLENTLKEE
-431 DEDDSETE
+431 D
-439 K
+439 